1 LVLSLGKEIEK
12 LESVEQFNGR
22 LPLTV

>member
-1 LVLSLGKEIEK
+1 LSLGKEIEK